1 MINLAMPEGMERNEA
16 LDSYAVE
23 TGVTHK
29 KADEHLTLLESTGML
44 RWEDLRLYVTDKGLR
59 WAGFTRD
66 NAGEL
71 LDPRERAEEKHRE
84 HANANAQKAWSNTN
98 GSRKPKQV

>member
-23 TGVTHK
+23 TGLTPK
-29 KADEHLTLLESTGML
+29 KAEEHLRLLESTGML
-44 RWEDLRLYVTDKGLR
+44 RWDDLRLYVTDKGLR
-59 WAGFTRD
+59 WVGFTRD

-71 LDPRERAEEKHRE
+71 LDSRERAEEKHRE
-84 HANANAQKAWSNTN
+84 SANANAQKAPSDTN
-98 GSRKPKQV
+98 GSRRLKPD